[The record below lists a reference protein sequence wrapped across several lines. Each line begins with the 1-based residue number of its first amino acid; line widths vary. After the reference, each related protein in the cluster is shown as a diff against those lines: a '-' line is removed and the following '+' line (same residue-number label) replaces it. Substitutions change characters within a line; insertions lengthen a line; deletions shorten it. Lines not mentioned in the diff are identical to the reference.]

1 MESNSAQA
9 YLKSVKT
16 SPIKLLR
23 VTRNVTGMMA
33 SDALVSLKFS
43 KLKLAPI
50 MAKLINSA
58 MSNAENNHNLDID
71 KLYIK
76 KFEIGKAYTLKR
88 FRVRGRGKSSRILK
102 PYSNARVIL
111 EEIQEEKKKLVKKD
125 VTKSEPVKKENAKQE
140 NTQENKKQ
148 KEDVGGA
155 KS

>member
-1 MESNSAQA
+1 METNSAQA
-9 YLKSVKT
+9 YIKSVKT

-33 SDALVSLKFS
+33 SEALVSLKFS

-76 KFEIGKAYTLKR
+76 RFEIGKSYTLKR
-88 FRVRGRGKSSRILK
+88 FSARGRGKSSRILK

-111 EEIQEEKKKLVKKD
+111 EEVQKEKIKPNKKD
-125 VTKSEPVKKENAKQE
+125 NVKSEKGNKNNIGNKNTKEI
-140 NTQENKKQ
+140 NKL
-148 KEDVGGA
+148 KEDVGGS